1 MIIYEDNNKPKE
13 PIRVTCV
20 KCKSILGVEDKDII
34 KIDQF
39 DQREGVYKVDGFK
52 CPLCKSKQRLRL

>member
-39 DQREGVYKVDGFK
+39 DQREGGI
-52 CPLCKSKQRLRL
+52 